1 MTKKNVLYQKNNL
14 KIGFLEKFP
23 FRKTPH
29 VHTKFEE
36 VRSHTAKKKTN
47 ICRIENL
54 GPYRVKTLNTS
65 FFSFKT
71 LNTSFFSL

>member
-1 MTKKNVLYQKNNL
+1 MDKEKRALPKKYL

-54 GPYRVKTLNTS
+54 GP
-65 FFSFKT
+65 
-71 LNTSFFSL
+71 